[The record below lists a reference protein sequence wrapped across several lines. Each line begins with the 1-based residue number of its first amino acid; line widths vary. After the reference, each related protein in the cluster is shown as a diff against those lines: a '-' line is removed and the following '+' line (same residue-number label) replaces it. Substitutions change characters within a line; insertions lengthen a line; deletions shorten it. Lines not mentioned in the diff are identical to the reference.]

1 MERLMS
7 TERVNEETDSRAAR
21 DPEFV
26 EALARG
32 LEIIQAFTSETPEM
46 TLSEIAAKTKVSP
59 ATARRSLLTLQKLGY
74 VAANGRRFILRA
86 RVLSLGT
93 AFLNSM
99 NLKLVADSFLQDVAD
114 KFHDAVSM
122 TLLDD
127 DEVIYVAH
135 VPSNRENRYRAR
147 IGYRLPAYATSTGQ
161 VLLAHLDRPS
171 QEAFLARA
179 PFPAYTARTTTTADE
194 LRSIFDGVHR
204 DGYAAI
210 QDQLEYGIVG
220 VAVPVRDH
228 NNRVLAAINCA
239 GESARVDFDTLVKT
253 RAPALRDAAALI
265 TAALSRHPALVH
277 SILADR
283 RST

>member
-1 MERLMS
+1 MS
-7 TERVNEETDSRAAR
+7 TRNQSGERRER

-46 TLSEIAAKTKVSP
+46 TLSEISVKTGITP

-74 VAANGRRFILRA
+74 VAMTGRRFILRA
-86 RVLSLGT
+86 RVLTLGS

-99 NLKLVADSFLQDVAD
+99 NLKLVADSFLQSVAD
-114 KFHDAVSM
+114 KFHDSVSM

-127 DEVIYVAH
+127 DDVLYVAH

-147 IGYRLPAYATSTGQ
+147 IGYRLPAYATSTGH
-161 VLLAHLDRPS
+161 VLLAHLDRPV
-171 QEAFLARA
+171 QDAFIARA
-179 PFPAYTARTTTTADE
+179 PFPTYTARTTSSADE
-194 LRSIFDGVHR
+194 LRAIFASVHR
-204 DGYAAI
+204 NGYAAI

-228 NNRVLAAINCA
+228 ANRVIAAINCA
-239 GESARVDFDTLVKT
+239 AEATRVDFETLVQT
-253 RAPALRDAAALI
+253 RVGPLRDAAAMI
-265 TAALSRHPALVH
+265 TTALARHPALVH
-277 SILADR
+277 SILADK
-283 RST
+283 SSL